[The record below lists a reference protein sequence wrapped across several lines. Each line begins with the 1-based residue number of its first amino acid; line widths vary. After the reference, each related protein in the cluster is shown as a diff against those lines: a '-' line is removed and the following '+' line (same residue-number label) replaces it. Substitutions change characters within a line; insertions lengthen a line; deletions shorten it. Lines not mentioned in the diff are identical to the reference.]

1 MSEESTHPRS
11 RGHSLNNT
19 LSVSLL
25 IFCARCLSMLPHAS
39 LASQMRHSDVTLV
52 SVQTKRMADIVRYPS
67 ALRVE
72 RSDFG
77 LPRSHDTSHPLLHL
91 FPFPQLRCPPPSFS
105 SPLPVQCFEALHF
118 YPIRELPTPRPTL
131 IVGFHRCYCIVLT
144 HWSVCRSSDSLCLCN
159 LMVPTPRQL

>member
-91 FPFPQLRCPPPSFS
+91 FLFLSYDVH
-105 SPLPVQCFEALHF
+105 PLPSLLHF
-118 YPIRELPTPRPTL
+118 QYGASRLYIYIQSESFPPL
-131 IVGFHRCYCIVLT
+131 VQ
-144 HWSVCRSSDSLCLCN
+144 RSL
-159 LMVPTPRQL
+159 

>member
-52 SVQTKRMADIVRYPS
+52 SVQTKRMADNPRCAWNGAI
-67 ALRVE
+67 
-72 RSDFG
+72 SDFRDHMTHRHK
-77 LPRSHDTSHPLLHL
+77 PSSPPP
-91 FPFPQLRCPPPSFS
+91 FPFPSATMSTPFLLFSTSSTVLRGSTSLYNQRASHPSSNAHCRF
-105 SPLPVQCFEALHF
+105 SPLL
-118 YPIRELPTPRPTL
+118 
-131 IVGFHRCYCIVLT
+131 
-144 HWSVCRSSDSLCLCN
+144 
-159 LMVPTPRQL
+159 